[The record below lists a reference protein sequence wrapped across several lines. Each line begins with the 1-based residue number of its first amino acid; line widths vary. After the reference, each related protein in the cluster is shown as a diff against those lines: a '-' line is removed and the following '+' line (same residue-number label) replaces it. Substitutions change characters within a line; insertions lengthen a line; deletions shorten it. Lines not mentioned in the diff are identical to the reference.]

1 MAISDQK
8 TKTIESS
15 LSQNIGFIYFM
26 TERDLFGYPCGPYVK
41 IGLVKGND
49 DGRSSFE
56 RRKEHQ
62 TGNPRE
68 IVIEEEIETKAQ
80 VSTLESL
87 VHQRLAKHRI
97 HGEWF
102 NFGDDGIVPYVEVT
116 KKINIELESQLKI
129 NSIISQYSIIED
141 NKKEI
146 EPTSEALDIHQELLK
161 IKKEIIKAKN
171 TKDLATL
178 KLRVFDKSF
187 YRDIKGICFYE
198 KSKPV
203 EKFDKLNF
211 QKDHPKIFN
220 ELALEVIT
228 PSFNIK
234 KDLKNKK
241 TEEFIKIEEIISYQT
256 FDKSN
261 FSLSIDRNKE
271 LVNLH
276 SAWLD
281 AHVTLQPLELRKKVL
296 ENKLKIIVGENQG
309 IKDICTWKRNFR
321 KQLNKSTLIQYD
333 SELAYKYIS
342 KGESQIRFKVN
353 DFRPYTFN

>member
-1 MAISDQK
+1 MTISDQK

-15 LSQNIGFIYFM
+15 LNQKFGFIYFM

-68 IVIEEEIETKAQ
+68 IVIEEEIKTKAQ

-102 NFGDDGIVPYVEVT
+102 NYGDNGIIPYVELT
-116 KKINIELESQLKI
+116 KKINIELESQLEI
-129 NSIISQYSIIED
+129 NSLITQYSTIED

-146 EPTSEALDIHQELLK
+146 EPSSEAQDIHQELLI
-161 IKKEIIKAKN
+161 IKTEIIKAKN

-178 KLRVFDKSF
+178 KLKTFDKNF
-187 YRDIKGICFYE
+187 CRDIKGICFYE

-211 QKDHPKIFN
+211 QKDFPNIFN
-220 ELALEVIT
+220 ELAFDVIT

-241 TEEFIKIEEIISYQT
+241 TEEFINIEKLISCQT
-256 FDKSN
+256 FDESN
-261 FSLSIDRNKE
+261 FSSSIDRNKE
-271 LVNLH
+271 LLNLH
-276 SAWLD
+276 SSWLD
-281 AHVTLQPLELRKKVL
+281 AHVELQPLELRKKIL

-309 IKDICTWKRNFR
+309 IKDICTWKRNYR
-321 KQLNKSTLIQYD
+321 KQLNKTTLIQYD
-333 SELAYKYIS
+333 SDLAYKYIS

-353 DFRPYTFN
+353 DFRPYPFK